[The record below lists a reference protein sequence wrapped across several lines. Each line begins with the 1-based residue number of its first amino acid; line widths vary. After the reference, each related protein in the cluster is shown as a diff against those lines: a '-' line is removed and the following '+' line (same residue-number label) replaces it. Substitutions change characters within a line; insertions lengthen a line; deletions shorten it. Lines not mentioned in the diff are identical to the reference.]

1 MYEIYNDDL
10 LLFTTN
16 DKEEADYYRIEGYIV
31 REIGV

>member
-16 DKEEADYYRIEGYIV
+16 DKEEADYYKIEGYIV
-31 REIGV
+31 RKISA